1 MLPQA
6 YFKELFAL
14 YRLVYKSPILDF
26 SQGRGDMLNTIKF
39 LTFIIFMTPYTWI
52 FFPELIF
59 EIFTLILELIF
70 FLSKIFYFFYKFK
83 KQNFKMNSPK
93 LIFKF

>member
-14 YRLVYKSPILDF
+14 YRLVYQSPILDF

-39 LTFIIFMTPYTWI
+39 LTLIIFMTPYTWI

-59 EIFTLILELIF
+59 EFFTLILELIF
-70 FLSKIFYFFYKFK
+70 FLYEKNFLFF
-83 KQNFKMNSPK
+83 
-93 LIFKF
+93 